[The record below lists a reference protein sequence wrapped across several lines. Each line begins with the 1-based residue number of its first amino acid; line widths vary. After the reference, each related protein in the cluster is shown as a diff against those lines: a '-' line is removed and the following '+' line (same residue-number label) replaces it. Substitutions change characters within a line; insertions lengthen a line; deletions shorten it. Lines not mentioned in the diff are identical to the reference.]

1 MKRYMIAVLAFFFI
15 LSVSSAFGGQGHSSG
30 GSHGDTGSGHDAATD
45 KGSSGGHDG
54 GSDASDHKNMD
65 HSSGT
70 DAGGNFKHAAMAEG
84 IHSEFQVMSLESMNQ
99 KDEQGNTHH
108 IMVKMFTDDKQHQI
122 KDAVGKIKV
131 IGPDGK
137 EQVNAL
143 KNYGGVLAANFSFPE
158 AGKYGVICL
167 AKVNGEKR
175 VFKFW
180 YPHE

>member
-1 MKRYMIAVLAFFFI
+1 MKRNMITIFAFFYI
-15 LSVSSAFGGQGHSSG
+15 LSASVAFGGQGHSST
-30 GSHGDTGSGHDAATD
+30 GSHGDTGSGHDAAVD
-45 KGSSGGHDG
+45 KDSSSGHDG
-54 GSDASDHKNMD
+54 GGDASDHENMD
-65 HSSGT
+65 HGSST
-70 DAGGNFKHAAMAEG
+70 DASGNFKQAVMADG
-84 IHSEFQVMSLESMNQ
+84 IHSEFQVMSLASMNQ
-99 KDEQGNTHH
+99 KDDQGNTHH

-137 EQVNAL
+137 EQTNTL
-143 KNYGGVLAANFSFPE
+143 ENYGGVLAANFSFPK

-180 YPHE
+180 YPHK